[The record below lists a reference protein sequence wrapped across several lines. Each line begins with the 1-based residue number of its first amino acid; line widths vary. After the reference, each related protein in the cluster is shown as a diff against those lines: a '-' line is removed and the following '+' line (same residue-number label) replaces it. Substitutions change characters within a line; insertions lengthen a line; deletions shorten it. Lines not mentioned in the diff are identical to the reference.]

1 MSTSAIGG
9 EYEISYPPDTDGFF
23 VLSKV
28 A

>member
-23 VLSKV
+23 VLNKV